1 MRLEKFRRYFWEY
14 LYNYIYIS
22 ISENSYMIKCG
33 QQPAKSGYIQAT
45 VIIIVFG
52 QLLESRLY
60 SEIGHGSHTSSFAL
74 ALLAEI

>member
-1 MRLEKFRRYFWEY
+1 
-14 LYNYIYIS
+14 
-22 ISENSYMIKCG
+22 MIKCG